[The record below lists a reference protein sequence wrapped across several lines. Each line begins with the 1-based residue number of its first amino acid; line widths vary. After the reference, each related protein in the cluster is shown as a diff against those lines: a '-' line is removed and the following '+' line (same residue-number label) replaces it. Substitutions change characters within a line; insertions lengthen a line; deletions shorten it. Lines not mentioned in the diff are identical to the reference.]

1 VRLPQIGPFGVK
13 DLFTLVNLGSGVVAV
28 HLLFDG
34 QPRRAGYAI
43 ILGFLLG
50 DLLDGQVARRTGT
63 SNRFGAELDSV
74 SDHFVHVIV
83 PALLFYSAYR
93 HGGHAI
99 LGLVVAGTL
108 ITTATIRHA
117 MFAAERFDFPLAWC
131 GLPRTVSGFVA
142 MAFVLSRFFFE
153 DNPARWATGAVVVI
167 ALSVL
172 NLVPIPYMTHRGKR
186 AMQTYAKVAVFA
198 FLATP
203 ILAFVL
209 DRAYLFDAFFIWTA
223 GYACLGWFGVRPD
236 ERKAFY
242 EEHRRWREAV
252 R

>member
-13 DLFTLVNLGSGVVAV
+13 DLFTLVNLGSGVVAL

-34 QPRRAGYAI
+34 EPRHAGYAI
-43 ILGFLLG
+43 ILGFLFG

-83 PALLFYSAYR
+83 PAILFYAAYR
-93 HGGHAI
+93 GGGHEL
-99 LGLVVAGTL
+99 LGLAVAGVL
-108 ITTATIRHA
+108 IATATIRHA
-117 MFAAERFDFPLAWC
+117 LFAAERFDFPLAWC

-142 MAFVLSRFFFE
+142 LAFPLSRFFFA
-153 DNPARWATGAVVVI
+153 DNPARWATGAAVVVV
-167 ALSVL
+167 LSVL
-172 NLVPIPYMTHRGKR
+172 NLVPIPYMTHRGQRK
-186 AMQTYAKVAVFA
+186 MQTYGKVAVGLFLITPAVAFA
-198 FLATP
+198 
-203 ILAFVL
+203 L
-209 DRAYLFDAFFIWTA
+209 DRAYLFDAFFVWTF
-223 GYACLGWFGVRPD
+223 GYALLGWFGVRPD

-242 EEHRRWREAV
+242 AEHRRWRDAV